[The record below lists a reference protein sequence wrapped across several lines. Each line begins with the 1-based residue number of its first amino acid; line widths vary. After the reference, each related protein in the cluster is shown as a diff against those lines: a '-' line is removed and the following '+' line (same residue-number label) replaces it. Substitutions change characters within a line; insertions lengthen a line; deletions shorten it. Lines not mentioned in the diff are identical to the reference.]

1 MTEQLKTSV
10 AQPTPSAQNAAPV
23 QLPSQN
29 NKALKE
35 IQESTVNRVMQQVAE
50 LQQAGEL
57 VLPKDYNAGNAL
69 ESAWIYLQT
78 IETRTKQKAVDVC
91 TKLSICNCLL
101 EMVIR
106 GQHPKK
112 HCYFI
117 PCGNS
122 LEYWE
127 RYTGKILRA
136 KRDTKIKEVVAQI
149 VYEGDNFVYTVDKNG
164 YYQLVRH
171 ETAIE
176 NIDTQ
181 KIKAAYA
188 IVINKDDTRHLEI
201 MTIDQIR
208 KSWQQGAARGN
219 SGAHLNFT
227 DQMCKKSVIAR
238 ACKIELDS
246 TADNENDDLQMTPP
260 DEAEAVRN
268 QAQVITVPAIE
279 RGEEAKA
286 LPNATTIDPTEAAQY
301 EQVGQ
306 TSEDKPKETRSCPI

>member
-1 MTEQLKTSV
+1 MTQQQTAAV
-10 AQPTPSAQNAAPV
+10 ATQQNAAPV

-35 IQESTVNRVMQQVAE
+35 MQETTVNAVMKQVEE
-50 LQQAGEL
+50 LQQTGGL
-57 VLPKDYNAGNAL
+57 VLPKDYNVNNAL
-69 ESAWIYLQT
+69 KSAWIYIQT
-78 IETRTKQKAVDVC
+78 IETRTKQKAIDVC

-127 RYTGKILRA
+127 RYTGKLLRA
-136 KRDTKIKEVVAQI
+136 KRDTNIQEVVAQV
-149 VYEGDNFVYTVDKNG
+149 VYEGDKLVYTVDENG
-164 YYQLVRH
+164 YYQLVSH

-176 NIDTQ
+176 NINPD

-188 IVINKDDTRHLEI
+188 VVIYKDGSKHLEI

-208 KSWQQGAARGN
+208 KSWQQGAARGT
-219 SGAHLNFT
+219 SGAHQNFT
-227 DQMCKKSVIAR
+227 DQMCKKTVIAR

-246 TADNENDDLQMTPP
+246 ATDGEEEDLSMTPP
-260 DEAEAVRN
+260 SAAEATRDA
-268 QAQVITVPAIE
+268 AQQQITVQANKTPQLE
-279 RGEEAKA
+279 NKKQE
-286 LPNATTIDPTEAAQY
+286 TIDFSEPVDY
-301 EQVGQ
+301 EPVADTPQPENK
-306 TSEDKPKETRSCPI
+306 SERKCPI

>member
-1 MTEQLKTSV
+1 MTQQT
-10 AQPTPSAQNAAPV
+10 QPTAAPTAATQQNTAQV

-35 IQESTVNRVMQQVAE
+35 MQDTTVNAVMKQVEE
-50 LQQAGEL
+50 LQQTGGL
-57 VLPKDYNAGNAL
+57 VLPKDYNVGNAL
-69 ESAWIYLQT
+69 KSAWIYLQT
-78 IETRTKQKAVDVC
+78 IETRTKQKAIDVC

-127 RYTGKILRA
+127 RYTGKVLRA
-136 KRDTKIKEVVAQI
+136 KRDTKIQDVVAQI
-149 VYEGDNFVYTVDKNG
+149 VYEGDKFIYTVDENG
-164 YYQLVRH
+164 YYQLVSH

-176 NIDTQ
+176 NINPD

-188 IVINKDDTRHLEI
+188 VVIFKDGSKYLEV

-208 KSWQQGAARGN
+208 KSWQQGAARGA
-219 SGAHLNFT
+219 SGAHQNFT
-227 DQMCKKSVIAR
+227 DQMCKKTVIAR

-246 TADNENDDLQMTPP
+246 ATDGEEEEFSMTPP
-260 DEAEAVRN
+260 NSAESIRDAAQHQITVQANETPQLGHKPQETIDFADPANYEPIDEAPQPESKSGR
-268 QAQVITVPAIE
+268 E
-279 RGEEAKA
+279 
-286 LPNATTIDPTEAAQY
+286 
-301 EQVGQ
+301 
-306 TSEDKPKETRSCPI
+306 CPV

>member
-1 MTEQLKTSV
+1 MTQQT
-10 AQPTPSAQNAAPV
+10 QPTAAPTAATQQNTAQV

-35 IQESTVNRVMQQVAE
+35 MQDTTVNAVMKQVEE
-50 LQQAGEL
+50 LQQTGGL
-57 VLPKDYNAGNAL
+57 VLPKDYNVGNAL
-69 ESAWIYLQT
+69 KSAWIYLQT
-78 IETRTKQKAVDVC
+78 IETRTKQKAIDVC

-127 RYTGKILRA
+127 RYTGKVLRA
-136 KRDTKIKEVVAQI
+136 KRDTKIQDVVAQI
-149 VYEGDNFVYTVDKNG
+149 VYEGDKFIYTVDENG
-164 YYQLVRH
+164 YYQLVSH

-176 NIDTQ
+176 NINPD

-188 IVINKDDTRHLEI
+188 VVIFKDGSKHLEI
-201 MTIDQIR
+201 MTVDQIR
-208 KSWQQGAARGN
+208 KSWQQGAARGA
-219 SGAHLNFT
+219 SGAHQNFT
-227 DQMCKKSVIAR
+227 DQMCKKTVIAR

-246 TADNENDDLQMTPP
+246 ATDGEEEEFSMTPP
-260 DEAEAVRN
+260 NGAEAIRDAAQHQITVQANETPQLEHKPQETIDFTESANCEPVDEAPQPESKSGR
-268 QAQVITVPAIE
+268 E
-279 RGEEAKA
+279 
-286 LPNATTIDPTEAAQY
+286 
-301 EQVGQ
+301 
-306 TSEDKPKETRSCPI
+306 CPI

>member
-10 AQPTPSAQNAAPV
+10 AQPTPTAQNAAPV

-69 ESAWIYLQT
+69 KSAWIYLQT

-149 VYEGDNFVYTVDKNG
+149 VYEGDNFVYTVDKDG

-176 NIDTQ
+176 NIDPQ

-306 TSEDKPKETRSCPI
+306 ATDDKPKETRSCPI

>member
-1 MTEQLKTSV
+1 MTQQTAAAPTA
-10 AQPTPSAQNAAPV
+10 AQQNTAPV

-35 IQESTVNRVMQQVAE
+35 MQDTTVNAVMKQVEE
-50 LQQAGEL
+50 LQQTGGL
-57 VLPKDYNAGNAL
+57 VLPKDYNVGNAL
-69 ESAWIYLQT
+69 KSAWIYLQT
-78 IETRTKQKAVDVC
+78 IETRTKQKAIDVC

-136 KRDTKIKEVVAQI
+136 KRDTKIQDVVAQI
-149 VYEGDNFVYTVDKNG
+149 VYEGDKFIYTVDENG
-164 YYQLVRH
+164 YYQLVSH

-176 NIDTQ
+176 NINPD

-188 IVINKDDTRHLEI
+188 VVIFKDGSKHLEI

-208 KSWQQGAARGN
+208 KSWQQGAARGT
-219 SGAHLNFT
+219 SGAHQNFT
-227 DQMCKKSVIAR
+227 DQMCKKTVIAR

-246 TADNENDDLQMTPP
+246 ATDGEEEELSMTPP
-260 DEAEAVRN
+260 SAAEATRDA
-268 QAQVITVPAIE
+268 AQQQITVQANETPQLE
-279 RGEEAKA
+279 HKPQE
-286 LPNATTIDPTEAAQY
+286 TIDFSEPAVY
-301 EQVGQ
+301 EPVTDTPQPENK
-306 TSEDKPKETRSCPI
+306 SERKCPI

>member
-1 MTEQLKTSV
+1 MTQQT
-10 AQPTPSAQNAAPV
+10 AATPAATQQNAAPV

-35 IQESTVNRVMQQVAE
+35 IQEATVNAVMKQVAE
-50 LQQAGEL
+50 LQQTGGL
-57 VLPKDYNAGNAL
+57 VLPKDYNVNNAL
-69 ESAWIYLQT
+69 KSAWIYVQT
-78 IETRTKQKAVDVC
+78 IETRTKQKAIDVC

-136 KRDTKIKEVVAQI
+136 KRDTKIQDVVAQI
-149 VYEGDNFVYTVDKNG
+149 VYEGDKFIYTVDENG
-164 YYQLVRH
+164 YYQLVSH

-176 NIDTQ
+176 NINPD

-188 IVINKDDTRHLEI
+188 VVIYKDGSKHLEI

-208 KSWQQGAARGN
+208 KSWQQGAARGA
-219 SGAHLNFT
+219 SGAHQNFT
-227 DQMCKKSVIAR
+227 DQMCKKTVIAR

-246 TADNENDDLQMTPP
+246 ATDGEEEDLSMTPP
-260 DEAEAVRN
+260 SAAEATRDA
-268 QAQVITVPAIE
+268 AQQQITVQANEKPQLE
-279 RGEEAKA
+279 NKKQE
-286 LPNATTIDPTEAAQY
+286 TIDFSEPVDY
-301 EQVGQ
+301 EPVADTPQPENK
-306 TSEDKPKETRSCPI
+306 SERKCPI

>member
-1 MTEQLKTSV
+1 MTQQT
-10 AQPTPSAQNAAPV
+10 AATQQNAAPV

-35 IQESTVNRVMQQVAE
+35 MQETTVNAVMKQVEE
-50 LQQAGEL
+50 LQQTGGL
-57 VLPKDYNAGNAL
+57 VLPKDYNVNNAL
-69 ESAWIYLQT
+69 KSAWIYIQT
-78 IETRTKQKAVDVC
+78 IETRTKQKAIDVC

-127 RYTGKILRA
+127 RYTGKVLRA
-136 KRDTKIKEVVAQI
+136 KRDTKIQDVVAQI
-149 VYEGDNFVYTVDKNG
+149 VYEGDKFVYTVDENG
-164 YYQLVRH
+164 YYQLVSH

-176 NIDTQ
+176 NINPD

-188 IVINKDDTRHLEI
+188 VVIYKDGSKHLEI

-208 KSWQQGAARGN
+208 KSWQQGAARGA
-219 SGAHLNFT
+219 SGAHQNFT
-227 DQMCKKSVIAR
+227 DQMCKKTVIAR

-246 TADNENDDLQMTPP
+246 ATDREEEDLSMTPP
-260 DEAEAVRN
+260 NGAEAIRDA
-268 QAQVITVPAIE
+268 AQQQITVQANKTPQLE
-279 RGEEAKA
+279 NKKQE
-286 LPNATTIDPTEAAQY
+286 TIDFSEPVDY
-301 EQVGQ
+301 EPVADTPQPENK
-306 TSEDKPKETRSCPI
+306 SERKCPI

>member
-1 MTEQLKTSV
+1 MTQQTAAAPTA
-10 AQPTPSAQNAAPV
+10 AQQNTAPV

-35 IQESTVNRVMQQVAE
+35 MQDTTVNAVMKQVEE
-50 LQQAGEL
+50 LQQTGGL
-57 VLPKDYNAGNAL
+57 VLPKDYNVGNAL
-69 ESAWIYLQT
+69 KSAWIYLQT
-78 IETRTKQKAVDVC
+78 IETRTKQKAIDVC

-136 KRDTKIKEVVAQI
+136 KRDTKIQDVVAQI
-149 VYEGDNFVYTVDKNG
+149 VYEGDKFIYTVDENG
-164 YYQLVRH
+164 YYQLVSH
-171 ETAIE
+171 ETSIE
-176 NIDTQ
+176 NINPD

-188 IVINKDDTRHLEI
+188 VVIFKDGSKHLEI

-208 KSWQQGAARGN
+208 KSWQQGAARGT
-219 SGAHLNFT
+219 SGAHQNFT
-227 DQMCKKSVIAR
+227 DQMCKKTVIAR

-246 TADNENDDLQMTPP
+246 ATDGEEEELSMTPP
-260 DEAEAVRN
+260 SAAEATRDA
-268 QAQVITVPAIE
+268 AQQQITVQANETPQLE
-279 RGEEAKA
+279 HKPQE
-286 LPNATTIDPTEAAQY
+286 TIDFSESAVY
-301 EQVGQ
+301 EPVTDTPQPENK
-306 TSEDKPKETRSCPI
+306 SERKCPI

>member
-1 MTEQLKTSV
+1 MTQQT
-10 AQPTPSAQNAAPV
+10 ATAPTAATQQNAAPV

-35 IQESTVNRVMQQVAE
+35 MQDTTVNAVMKQVEE
-50 LQQAGEL
+50 LQQTGGL
-57 VLPKDYNAGNAL
+57 VLPKDYNVGNAL
-69 ESAWIYLQT
+69 KSAWIYLQT
-78 IETRTKQKAVDVC
+78 IETRTKQKAIDVC

-127 RYTGKILRA
+127 RYTGKVLRA
-136 KRDTKIKEVVAQI
+136 KRDTKIQDVVAQI
-149 VYEGDNFVYTVDKNG
+149 VYEGDKFVYTVDENG
-164 YYQLVRH
+164 YYQLVSH

-176 NIDTQ
+176 NINPD

-188 IVINKDDTRHLEI
+188 VVIYKDGSKHLEI

-208 KSWQQGAARGN
+208 KSWQQGAARGA
-219 SGAHLNFT
+219 SGAHQNFT
-227 DQMCKKSVIAR
+227 DQMCKKTVIAR

-246 TADNENDDLQMTPP
+246 TTDGEEEDLSMTPP
-260 DEAEAVRN
+260 SAAEATRDA
-268 QAQVITVPAIE
+268 AQQQITVQANEKPQLE
-279 RGEEAKA
+279 NKKQE
-286 LPNATTIDPTEAAQY
+286 TIDFSEPVDY
-301 EQVGQ
+301 EPVADTPQPENK
-306 TSEDKPKETRSCPI
+306 SERKCPI

>member
-1 MTEQLKTSV
+1 MAQQQTPV
-10 AQPTPSAQNAAPV
+10 ATQQNAAPV

-35 IQESTVNRVMQQVAE
+35 MQETTVNAVMKQVEE
-50 LQQAGEL
+50 LQQTGGL
-57 VLPKDYNAGNAL
+57 VLPKDYNVNNAL
-69 ESAWIYLQT
+69 KSAWIYIQT
-78 IETRTKQKAVDVC
+78 IETRTKQKAIDVC

-127 RYTGKILRA
+127 RYTGKLLRA
-136 KRDTKIKEVVAQI
+136 KRDTNIQEVVAQV
-149 VYEGDNFVYTVDKNG
+149 VYEGDKLVYTVDENG
-164 YYQLVRH
+164 YYQLVSH

-176 NIDTQ
+176 NINPD

-188 IVINKDDTRHLEI
+188 VVIYKDGSKHLEI

-208 KSWQQGAARGN
+208 KSWQQGAARGA
-219 SGAHLNFT
+219 SGAHQNFT
-227 DQMCKKSVIAR
+227 DQMCKKTVIAR

-246 TADNENDDLQMTPP
+246 ATDGEEEDLSMTPP
-260 DEAEAVRN
+260 SAAEATRDA
-268 QAQVITVPAIE
+268 AQQQITVQANKTPQLE
-279 RGEEAKA
+279 NKKQE
-286 LPNATTIDPTEAAQY
+286 TIDFSESEPAVY
-301 EQVGQ
+301 EPVADTPQPENK
-306 TSEDKPKETRSCPI
+306 SERKCPI

>member
-1 MTEQLKTSV
+1 MTQQT
-10 AQPTPSAQNAAPV
+10 AAAPTAATQQNTAQV

-35 IQESTVNRVMQQVAE
+35 MQDTTVNAVMKQVEE
-50 LQQAGEL
+50 LQQTGGL
-57 VLPKDYNAGNAL
+57 VLPKDYNVGNAL
-69 ESAWIYLQT
+69 KSAWIYLQT
-78 IETRTKQKAVDVC
+78 IETRTKQKAIDVC

-127 RYTGKILRA
+127 RYTGKVLRA
-136 KRDTKIKEVVAQI
+136 KRDTKIRDVVAQI
-149 VYEGDNFVYTVDKNG
+149 VYEGDKFIYTVDENG
-164 YYQLVRH
+164 YYQLVSH

-176 NIDTQ
+176 NINPD

-188 IVINKDDTRHLEI
+188 VVIFKDGSKYLEV

-208 KSWQQGAARGN
+208 KSWQQGAARGA
-219 SGAHLNFT
+219 SGAHQNFT
-227 DQMCKKSVIAR
+227 DQMCKKTVIAR

-246 TADNENDDLQMTPP
+246 ATDGEEEEFSMTPP
-260 DEAEAVRN
+260 NSAETIRDAAQQQITVQANETPQLEHKPQETIDFTESANYEPVDEAPQPESKSGR
-268 QAQVITVPAIE
+268 E
-279 RGEEAKA
+279 
-286 LPNATTIDPTEAAQY
+286 
-301 EQVGQ
+301 
-306 TSEDKPKETRSCPI
+306 CPI

>member
-1 MTEQLKTSV
+1 MTQQTAAAPTA
-10 AQPTPSAQNAAPV
+10 AQQNTAPV

-35 IQESTVNRVMQQVAE
+35 MQDTTVNAVMKQVEE
-50 LQQAGEL
+50 LQQTGGL
-57 VLPKDYNAGNAL
+57 VLPKDYNVGNAL
-69 ESAWIYLQT
+69 KSAWIYLQT
-78 IETRTKQKAVDVC
+78 IETRTKQKAIDVC

-136 KRDTKIKEVVAQI
+136 KRDTKIQDVVAQI
-149 VYEGDNFVYTVDKNG
+149 VYEGDKFIYTVDENG
-164 YYQLVRH
+164 YYQLVSH
-171 ETAIE
+171 ETSIE
-176 NIDTQ
+176 NINPD

-188 IVINKDDTRHLEI
+188 VVIYKDGSKHLEI
-201 MTIDQIR
+201 MAIDQIR
-208 KSWQQGAARGN
+208 KSWQQGAARGT
-219 SGAHLNFT
+219 SGAHQNFT
-227 DQMCKKSVIAR
+227 DQMCKKTVIAR

-246 TADNENDDLQMTPP
+246 ATDGEEEELSMTPP
-260 DEAEAVRN
+260 SAAEATRDAAQQQITVQANETPQLEHKPQETIDFADPANYEPIDEAPQPESKSGR
-268 QAQVITVPAIE
+268 E
-279 RGEEAKA
+279 
-286 LPNATTIDPTEAAQY
+286 
-301 EQVGQ
+301 
-306 TSEDKPKETRSCPI
+306 CPI

>member
-1 MTEQLKTSV
+1 MTQQQTTAT
-10 AQPTPSAQNAAPV
+10 AQQQSTAPV

-35 IQESTVNRVMQQVAE
+35 MQDTTVNAVMKQVEE
-50 LQQAGEL
+50 LQQTGGL
-57 VLPKDYNAGNAL
+57 VLPKDYNVGNAL
-69 ESAWIYLQT
+69 KSAWIYLQT
-78 IETRTKQKAVDVC
+78 IETRTKQKAIDVC

-117 PCGNS
+117 ACGNS

-127 RYTGKILRA
+127 RYTGKLLRA
-136 KRDTKIKEVVAQI
+136 KRDTNIQEVVAQVI
-149 VYEGDNFVYTVDKNG
+149 YEGDNFVYGVDKNG
-164 YYQLVRH
+164 YYQLIKH

-176 NIDTQ
+176 NINPD

-188 IVINKDDTRHLEI
+188 VVIFKDGSKHLEI

-208 KSWQQGAARGN
+208 KSWQQGAARGT
-219 SGAHLNFT
+219 SGAHQNFT
-227 DQMCKKSVIAR
+227 DQMCKKTVIAR

-246 TADNENDDLQMTPP
+246 ATDGEEEELSMTPP
-260 DEAEAVRN
+260 SAAEATRDA
-268 QAQVITVPAIE
+268 AQQQITVQANKTPQLE
-279 RGEEAKA
+279 HKPQE
-286 LPNATTIDPTEAAQY
+286 TIDFSEPVDY
-301 EQVGQ
+301 EPVADTPQPENK
-306 TSEDKPKETRSCPI
+306 SERKCPI